1 MYICKTADYAL
12 VRGFLVILT
21 MKRLF
26 YIFSFLAFSVFSS
39 AQETSCLDDMR
50 ELIRNSY
57 MEVKWVDSR
66 YFTYSPVEG
75 GSRVYYLVDTRTW
88 KRIRMFDNVEF
99 ASKLNEISQGG
110 AEPDNIR
117 IWKMDFDPEDI
128 YSFGFTFKKEY
139 FHYNIRKKT
148 LVKADPPQKRQNRGT
163 GRDWR
168 KSYTSDS
175 LFYVSARGH
184 DAWLFRSCADS
195 VRLSDD
201 GEQWYSY
208 AMDGKS
214 EKNPDK
220 KGSVIGRWVGKS
232 HKRLM
237 VREDWRSVGTLT
249 LVNSLAEPRPTVET
263 YKFPM
268 PADTGVVRYEV
279 MLADADSGKMYRI
292 DVDRFK
298 DQIIKLPLL
307 KHFPC
312 TDRYAYLLRISR
324 TCDTLDFC
332 RIDVT
337 DRSVWTIISEVCK
350 PHYNEQLFSY
360 HVLNDGK
367 DILWWSDRTGKGRW
381 YLYDG
386 EGNLKNPLTDED
398 FVCGNIVRIDTLERK
413 VIFEGYGREPGINPH
428 YRFYYEADMD
438 GKSPVTLLTPGN
450 GHHSIKFSPGGK
462 YIEDTYSRMDCV
474 PCRQIVD
481 RKGKVRFSLP
491 AADASEALA
500 KGWRYP
506 DVISVKAADGVTDLY
521 GVVYTP
527 INIEEGRK
535 YPIISSV
542 YPGPQDDQVPQQF
555 HFDEND
561 NQSLAQRGFV
571 VINFAY
577 RGSGPYRGKDF
588 HCYGYGNLRDYPLDD
603 DYAVVRQIAE
613 KYPFADSTRV
623 GIYGHS
629 GGGFMTVAAM
639 LERPDFYKVGV
650 AASGNHDNNIYRQQW
665 AETFHGVDNEGGCFK
680 CKVPTNIEKAGN
692 LKGHLMLITGD
703 MDDNVHPA
711 CTYRLVNAFI
721 KKKKRFDMMVFPGV
735 DHGMGG
741 EYYVNL
747 IHDYFT
753 EHLK

>member
-12 VRGFLVILT
+12 ARGFLVILT

-39 AQETSCLDDMR
+39 AQETPGLDDLR

-148 LVKADPPQKRQNRGT
+148 LVKADPPQKRQNRDT

-175 LFYVSARGH
+175 LFYVSSRGH
-184 DAWLFRSCADS
+184 DAWLFRSYADS

-307 KHFPC
+307 KHF
-312 TDRYAYLLRISR
+312 R
-324 TCDTLDFC
+324 
-332 RIDVT
+332 
-337 DRSVWTIISEVCK
+337 
-350 PHYNEQLFSY
+350 
-360 HVLNDGK
+360 
-367 DILWWSDRTGKGRW
+367 
-381 YLYDG
+381 
-386 EGNLKNPLTDED
+386 
-398 FVCGNIVRIDTLERK
+398 
-413 VIFEGYGREPGINPH
+413 
-428 YRFYYEADMD
+428 
-438 GKSPVTLLTPGN
+438 
-450 GHHSIKFSPGGK
+450 
-462 YIEDTYSRMDCV
+462 
-474 PCRQIVD
+474 
-481 RKGKVRFSLP
+481 
-491 AADASEALA
+491 
-500 KGWRYP
+500 
-506 DVISVKAADGVTDLY
+506 
-521 GVVYTP
+521 
-527 INIEEGRK
+527 
-535 YPIISSV
+535 
-542 YPGPQDDQVPQQF
+542 
-555 HFDEND
+555 
-561 NQSLAQRGFV
+561 
-571 VINFAY
+571 
-577 RGSGPYRGKDF
+577 
-588 HCYGYGNLRDYPLDD
+588 
-603 DYAVVRQIAE
+603 
-613 KYPFADSTRV
+613 
-623 GIYGHS
+623 
-629 GGGFMTVAAM
+629 
-639 LERPDFYKVGV
+639 
-650 AASGNHDNNIYRQQW
+650 
-665 AETFHGVDNEGGCFK
+665 
-680 CKVPTNIEKAGN
+680 VPT
-692 LKGHLMLITGD
+692 
-703 MDDNVHPA
+703 
-711 CTYRLVNAFI
+711 
-721 KKKKRFDMMVFPGV
+721 
-735 DHGMGG
+735 GMH
-741 EYYVNL
+741 
-747 IHDYFT
+747 IF
-753 EHLK
+753 